1 MRILITGAA
10 GFIGAYATAAL
21 QSNCE
26 ALIAIDNLN
35 TYYDVTLKQDRLRHF
50 DIALEKSDV
59 SDASALMEI
68 FETHRPTHVVHLAAQ
83 AGVRHSIHAP
93 YDYLHSNLTGFLNV
107 LEACRRFPVQ
117 HLLFASTSSV
127 YGAQTQTPFHE
138 SMAIQTP
145 MSLYSATKGAN
156 ELMAHSYAHLYR
168 IPCTALRFFTVYGAW
183 GRPDM
188 APILFAKAIL
198 AGQTIEVF
206 NGGDMLRD
214 FTHVSDI
221 VDGVLA
227 ALHQPPP
234 VDKPFA
240 AYNLGAGKPIALN
253 DFIDL
258 IEKAAGKTALRQ
270 LKAMQPGDMQA
281 TFAEITAARTAFG
294 YEPKMPIAQGVNELV
309 AWVKSYYGL

>member
-10 GFIGAYATAAL
+10 GFIGAHTAAAL
-21 QSNCE
+21 QSKAE

-50 DIALEKSDV
+50 YIALEKCDI
-59 SDASALMEI
+59 SDASALMQL
-68 FETHRPTHVVHLAAQ
+68 FEKHRPTHVVHLAAQ
-83 AGVRHSIHAP
+83 AGVRHSINVP

-198 AGQTIEVF
+198 AGRAIEVF

-234 VDKPFA
+234 ADKPFA

-258 IEKAAGKTALRQ
+258 IEKAAGKAALRQ

-281 TFAEITAARTAFG
+281 TFAEITAARAAFG
-294 YEPKMPIAQGVNELV
+294 YEPKMPIASGVNELV

>member
-1 MRILITGAA
+1 MRTLITGAA
-10 GFIGAYATAAL
+10 GFIGAHTAAAM
-21 QSNCE
+21 QSNCN

-35 TYYDVTLKQDRLRHF
+35 SYYDVTLKQDRLHHF
-50 DIALEKSDV
+50 NIALEKSDI
-59 SDASALMEI
+59 SDAGALMQL
-68 FETHRPTHVVHLAAQ
+68 FEAHRPTHVVHLAAQ

-107 LEACRRFPVQ
+107 LEACRRFPVS

-138 SMAIQTP
+138 DMSIQTP

-156 ELMAHSYAHLYR
+156 ELMAHSYAHLYG

-198 AGQTIEVF
+198 AGRVIEVF
-206 NGGDMLRD
+206 NSGDMLRD

-221 VDGVLA
+221 VNGITA

-234 VDKPFA
+234 AEKPFA

-258 IEKAAGKTALRQ
+258 IEKAAGKTALRE
-270 LKAMQPGDMQA
+270 LKSMQPGDMQA
-281 TFAEITAARTAFG
+281 TFAEIAAARAAFG
-294 YEPKMPIAQGVNELV
+294 YEPKMPIASGVNELV